1 MRMAITI
8 YDVAKHAGVAPSTVS
23 RYLNGYGVRK
33 KNRQRIEQAIE
44 ALGFKE
50 NLIAKGLK
58 RSRLMSIAVLMP
70 NYSIFFMTITEMLER
85 ILATADY
92 SLLLGNYEDDPTVL
106 QQKLDFAEERFVNG
120 LVLFASRIG
129 MKTVP
134 RLQQYLDKQLPVV
147 LVEEEIPG
155 FTADVVSVDNA
166 HASFR
171 AVEKLILAHHT
182 RIVVVSV
189 DIHRHVFQER
199 LRGYYSA
206 METYNLPVEPEWIIT
221 KGVDAGDYVPL
232 HKLFDLPQP
241 PTAIFAT
248 TYHATVGTVIGLH
261 QRHLKIPDDVSLIGF
276 DKFGLIDVIEPPLT
290 LVSQPFEKIAQ
301 TVAELLLKR
310 LHGDYSDFPQTV
322 TLNTQML
329 MGESVKTL

>member
-1 MRMAITI
+1 MAITI
-8 YDVAKHAGVAPSTVS
+8 YDVAEHAGVAPSTVS

-33 KNRQRIEQAIE
+33 KNRSRIEQAIE
-44 ALGFKE
+44 ALGFKQ

-58 RSRLMSIAVLMP
+58 RSRLMSIAVIMP
-70 NYSIFFMTITEMLER
+70 NYSIFFMTITDMLER
-85 ILATADY
+85 TLAQANY
-92 SLLLGNYEDDPTVL
+92 SLLLGNYEDDLTVL

-120 LVLFASRIG
+120 LVLFASRIDAQ
-129 MKTVP
+129 TVP
-134 RLQQYLDKQLPVV
+134 RLQQYLDKQLPVI

-155 FTADVVSVDNA
+155 FTTDLVSVDNA

-171 AVEKLILAHHT
+171 AVEKLILTHHT
-182 RIVVVSV
+182 RIAVVSG
-189 DIHRHVFQER
+189 DIRRHVFQER
-199 LRGYYSA
+199 LRGYYNA
-206 METYNLPVEPEWIIT
+206 METYNLSVKPEWIIAR
-221 KGVDAGDYVPL
+221 GVDAGDYAPL

-276 DKFGLIDVIEPPLT
+276 DKFDLIDVIEPPLT

-310 LHGDYSDFPQTV
+310 LHGDYADFPQSV

-329 MGESVKTL
+329 MGESIKTL